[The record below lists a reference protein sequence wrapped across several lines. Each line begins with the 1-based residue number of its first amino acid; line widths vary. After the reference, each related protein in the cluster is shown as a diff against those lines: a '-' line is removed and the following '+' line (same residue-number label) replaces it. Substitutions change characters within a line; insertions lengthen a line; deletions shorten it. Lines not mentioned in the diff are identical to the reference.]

1 MLQQVVSKMNEK
13 DQVMASKDERFVVL
27 VAASLAFQ
35 ILTTL
40 SSLETLER
48 MLHISQQQIT
58 SFKVVHALLT
68 VFVLFLY
75 DNRCRCLMLRKMIDI
90 PLCLQKQAT
99 SGK

>member
-27 VAASLAFQ
+27 VAASLTFQ

-40 SSLETLER
+40 SSLEILQR
-48 MLHISQQQIT
+48 MLHISQQQIA
-58 SFKVVHALLT
+58 SFKVVYALLT
-68 VFVLFLY
+68 VFVLFLS
-75 DNRCRCLMLRKMIDI
+75 DNTCRCLMLKRMIDI

-99 SGK
+99 LGK